1 MVVGYGDGDGGWMVI
16 VGDGGV
22 SGGVW

>member
-22 SGGVW
+22 SK